1 MNEFKTE
8 DIQGISI
15 LISKDSHGNLDIE
28 LDSDTAY
35 DNWLVYASLD
45 VAKARELRDF
55 LNQNYPE
62 EG

>member
-15 LISKDSHGNLDIE
+15 LISKDSSGNLDIE
-28 LDSDTAY
+28 LDSDTPY

-45 VAKARELRDF
+45 AAKARELRDF